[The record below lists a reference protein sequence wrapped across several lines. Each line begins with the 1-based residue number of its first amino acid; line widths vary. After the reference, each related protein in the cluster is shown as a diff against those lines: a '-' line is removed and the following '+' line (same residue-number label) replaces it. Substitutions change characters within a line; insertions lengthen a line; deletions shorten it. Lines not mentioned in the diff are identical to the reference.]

1 MAITYNPYNWE
12 IRGREE
18 TVEDIV
24 NKRRNIIKRLYD
36 VSELENDPLLIHS
49 ILEELFDVEEEYIKL
64 CYDQDLLTLDQ
75 VLSMKELSR

>member
-12 IRGREE
+12 IREREE